1 MSRQWF
7 RNFLSISL
15 ILAGNLPAFPAESTE
30 GPKKIGLVLE
40 GGGALGL
47 AHIGVLQW
55 LEEHRIP
62 VSYVAGTSMGGLV
75 GGMYAV
81 GNSPEQIHEIVN
93 GINWD
98 EVLAGQV
105 PYRDL
110 AYRRKEDA
118 QEYPNNLEFGIRN
131 GIRFPEGF
139 NSGHQVGL
147 ILDRVALPYGN
158 LKSFDELPIPFGC
171 VATDLVSGEA
181 HIFRGGSLALALRST
196 MSLPGIFT
204 PIRTKKSIYADG
216 GLLDNLPVDVALD
229 MGADFTIAIHLETKD
244 VTPNQAMSSFG
255 VLSQSI
261 SVVIAAN
268 ELKSME
274 KADILVSVPLQD
286 YTTLDYNKADELIKK
301 GYDAAASKAA
311 ILSAFSVDEA
321 TWQQYIAQKDSR
333 KRGVPTPEFVKV
345 KGTTP
350 ELASVMEEKLASDVG
365 KPVDTDK
372 LDNQL
377 TQLLGNGRFSRVGYS
392 MIQQDGKDG
401 LQVIAVEKE
410 YGPPLVR
417 PLVVIDG
424 SQYNNI
430 QFLLGARITFL
441 DLGGFGSEWR
451 NDITLGSEYGVT
463 SEFYRPWGHGLHWF
477 VAPRMFATDQFL
489 DVYDENKLVAEYRNR
504 QAGGNADIGY
514 RFNSTSELRF
524 GYLSAYQS
532 YSPSI
537 GTLDFEK
544 VSGRLG
550 ITSLRYNFLGA
561 DDPVI
566 PTKGLNLHFFSGWYD
581 ASPAAPSGY
590 PVSQMTTT
598 FFKPITPLGS
608 LVLNAAGGTTL
619 GYHQTGVPPF
629 SLGGNSNFTAYGDNE
644 FLTDQ
649 YFLFKAGY
657 LRKLASLPPLLGG
670 NVYAFGLLEAGRVYD
685 IPNVSPIPMDASA
698 SIIVNTIFGPVLIGG
713 AYGATGH
720 HKIFF
725 GLGRVF

>member
-1 MSRQWF
+1 MSTRWL
-7 RNFLSISL
+7 RICILVSL
-15 ILAGNLPAFPAESTE
+15 LAAGEPRVFSAESTA

-62 VSYVAGTSMGGLV
+62 ISYVAGTSMGGLV
-75 GGMYAV
+75 GGMYAT
-81 GNSPEQIHEIVN
+81 GNSPEEIHQIVN

-110 AYRRKEDA
+110 TYRRKEDA
-118 QEYPNNLEFGIRN
+118 QDYPNNLEFGIRD

-139 NSGHQVGL
+139 NAGHQVGL
-147 ILDRVALPYGN
+147 ILDRVALPYSN
-158 LKSFDELPIPFGC
+158 MKSFDDLPIPFGC
-171 VATDLVSGEA
+171 VATDLVSGEP
-181 HIFRGGSLALALRST
+181 HIFRGGSLTLALRAT

-229 MGADFTIAIHLETKD
+229 MGADFTIAIHLETKQI
-244 VTPNQAMSSFG
+244 TPTQPLSSFG
-255 VLSQSI
+255 VLGQSI

-268 ELKSME
+268 ELRSME
-274 KADILVSVPLQD
+274 KADILISVPLEE
-286 YTTLDYNKADELIKK
+286 YNSVDYNKAQEIIKK

-321 TWQQYIAQKDSR
+321 TWQQYLAQKDSR
-333 KRGVPTPEFVKV
+333 KRSVPIPEFVRV
-345 KGTTP
+345 RGTP
-350 ELASVMEEKLASDVG
+350 PALAAAMEEKLAPDVG
-365 KPVDTDK
+365 KPVDIDK
-372 LDNQL
+372 LDDQL
-377 TQLLGNGRFSRVGYS
+377 THLLGSGRFARIGYT
-392 MIQQDGKDG
+392 MTQQDGKDG
-401 LQVIAVEKE
+401 LQIIAVEKE

-417 PLVVIDG
+417 PLIVIDG

-430 QFLLGARITFL
+430 QFLLGARVTFL

-451 NDITLGSEYGVT
+451 NDIEIGSEYGIR
-463 SEFYRPWGHGLHWF
+463 SEFYRPFGHNMHWF
-477 VAPRMFATDQFL
+477 VAPRLFATDQFL

-504 QAGGNADIGY
+504 MAGGAADIGY
-514 RFNSTSELRF
+514 RFGTSSELRF
-524 GYLSAYQS
+524 GYESAYQS
-532 YSPSI
+532 YSPSV

-550 ITSLRYNFLGA
+550 ITSLRYNFLGT

-566 PTKGLNLHFFSGWYD
+566 PTKGVNLRFSSGWYD
-581 ASPAAPSGY
+581 ASPGAPSGY
-590 PVSQMTTT
+590 PVSQLTTT
-598 FFKPITPLGS
+598 AFKPISPAAS
-608 LVLNAAGGTTL
+608 LVFTASGGSTF
-619 GYHQTGVPPF
+619 GYEQTGVPPF
-629 SLGGNSNFTAYGDNE
+629 SLGGNSNFVAYGDNE
-644 FLTDQ
+644 FLTSQ
-649 YFLFKAGY
+649 YFLFKGGY

-670 NVYAFGLLEAGRVYD
+670 NVYALGLLEAGRVYD
-685 IPNVSPIPMDASA
+685 IPDISPIPMDASA
-698 SIIVNTIFGPVLIGG
+698 SIIVNTIFGPVLFGG

>member
-1 MSRQWF
+1 MSTRWL
-7 RNFLSISL
+7 RICLSVGL
-15 ILAGNLPAFPAESTE
+15 VLAGESRLFSAESTA

-47 AHIGVLQW
+47 AHIGVLKW

-62 VSYVAGTSMGGLV
+62 VNYVAGTSMGGLV
-75 GGMYAV
+75 GGMYAT
-81 GNSPEQIHEIVN
+81 GKSPAEINDIVN

-110 AYRRKEDA
+110 TYRRKEDA
-118 QEYPNNLEFGIRN
+118 QDYPNNLEFGIRQ

-147 ILDRVALPYGN
+147 ILDRVALPYAN
-158 LKSFDELPIPFGC
+158 MKSFDDLPIPFGC

-204 PIRTKKSIYADG
+204 PVRTKKAIYADG

-229 MGADFTIAIHLETKD
+229 MGADFTIAVHLEIKD
-244 VTPNQAMSSFG
+244 VTPTEPLSSFG

-274 KADILVSVPLQD
+274 QADILISVPLQD
-286 YTTLDYNKADELIKK
+286 YTALDYNKAEEIIQK
-301 GYDAAASKAA
+301 GYEGAASKAA

-321 TWQQYIAQKDSR
+321 TWQQYLAQKASR
-333 KRGVPTPEFVKV
+333 VRAVPTPEFVRV
-345 KGTTP
+345 KGTQP
-350 ELASVMEEKLASDVG
+350 ELAAAMEEKLDSDIG

-372 LDNQL
+372 LDDQL
-377 TQLLGNGRFSRVGYS
+377 TQLLGNGRFSRIGYT
-392 MIQQDGKDG
+392 MVQQDGKDG
-401 LQVIAVEKE
+401 LQIMAVEKE

-417 PLVVIDG
+417 PLIVIDG

-430 QFLLGARITFL
+430 QFLLGARVTFL

-463 SEFYRPWGHGLHWF
+463 SEFYRPWGHDLHWF

-489 DVYDENKLVAEYRNR
+489 DVYDESKLVAEYRNR
-504 QAGGNADIGY
+504 QAGGAADIGY
-514 RFNSTSELRF
+514 RFGSGSELRF
-524 GYLSAYQS
+524 GYESAYQS
-532 YSPSI
+532 YSPSV

-550 ITSLRYNFLGA
+550 ITSLRYNFLGT

-566 PTKGLNLHFFSGWYD
+566 PRSGVNLHFSSGWYD
-581 ASPAAPSGY
+581 ASPGAPSGY
-590 PVSQMTTT
+590 PVSQLTTT
-598 FFKPITPLGS
+598 AFKPITPVAS
-608 LVLNAAGGTTL
+608 LVFTASGGSTL

-629 SLGGNSNFTAYGDNE
+629 TLGGNANLAAYGDNE

-649 YFLFKAGY
+649 YFIFKGGY
-657 LRKLASLPPLLGG
+657 LRQLAALPPLLGG
-670 NVYAFGLLEAGRVYD
+670 NVYALGFLEAGRVYD
-685 IPNVSPIPMDASA
+685 IPSISPIPMDAGGSL
-698 SIIVNTIFGPVLIGG
+698 IMNTIFGPVLIGA